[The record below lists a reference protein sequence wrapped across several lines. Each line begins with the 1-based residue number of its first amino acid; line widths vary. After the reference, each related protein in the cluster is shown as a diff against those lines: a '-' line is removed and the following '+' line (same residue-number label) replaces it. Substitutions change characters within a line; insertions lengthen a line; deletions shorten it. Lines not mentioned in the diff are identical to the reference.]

1 MNNNIRELS
10 KHGIETSH
18 ITGKS
23 TGPGRQYYDK
33 TFFQNL
39 FKQKINDINKE
50 VNNLKGEVE
59 TINKDVNEYYQLNKT
74 YEGLSKEVQNL
85 EGELADYNLAGDKY
99 RSNMRAEDIDAV
111 FFHIKSNN
119 KKKRDRSDEMFLEKA
134 RKEEELQSVEFEI
147 NQIMQKLEQRLMDLE
162 PDQQIEYE
170 QIREENSHL
179 VKKIHELRDEMTR
192 LNVDIVEGEKFLKN
206 NPNKK
211 EAHKLNDQIIQLNR
225 KKELLQLQ
233 LNDSGLSL
241 EEWKEKLVKQYKQDL
256 EEKAQIDKKIGEI
269 KKVIDSYKKSI
280 SELEKEFD
288 NNTNNSVE
296 NSKAQDSIMQKDR
309 EYSKFIENFDE
320 IKRGVKII

>member
-1 MNNNIRELS
+1 VNNNIRELS

>member
-1 MNNNIRELS
+1 
-10 KHGIETSH
+10 
-18 ITGKS
+18 
-23 TGPGRQYYDK
+23 
-33 TFFQNL
+33 
-39 FKQKINDINKE
+39 
-50 VNNLKGEVE
+50 
-59 TINKDVNEYYQLNKT
+59 
-74 YEGLSKEVQNL
+74 VQNL

-241 EEWKEKLVKQYKQDL
+241 EEWKEKLVKQYKQDM
-256 EEKAQIDKKIGEI
+256 EEKAQVDKKIGEI

-280 SELEKEFD
+280 TELEKEFE
-288 NNTNNSVE
+288 NNTNVSVE

-320 IKRGVKII
+320 IKRGVSLNRLT

>member
-1 MNNNIRELS
+1 M
-10 KHGIETSH
+10 
-18 ITGKS
+18 
-23 TGPGRQYYDK
+23 
-33 TFFQNL
+33 

-280 SELEKEFD
+280 TELEKEFD

-320 IKRGVKII
+320 IKRGVSINI